1 MFVRCISVVYTAPLG
16 LIFID
21 TKGVWMKDIMIVGAG
36 SVGGY
41 FGAHLARTHPN
52 ISFLL
57 RPNTQAAVA
66 KNGLTIRSAIGES
79 FTVHPSSASNP
90 HDLPQPDLIIL
101 GVKAYDLN
109 EVMDQ
114 IEPIL
119 KSDTTILTLQ
129 NGVTIEDTLKMRFGR
144 ERVVGGVAFIYS
156 KIVEP
161 GIIDHFKKGMVTI
174 GELMGLETPRLLRV
188 QAIFKEA
195 GIPCF
200 LTEDIRKTKWEKM
213 CWNCVFNP
221 LTVLLDDHVA
231 KALDAS
237 ELKPVI
243 ATIVREVSAVAM
255 AAHRVPLD
263 GDMPEKVVKWSQEL
277 RDIHTSMYDD
287 WKAGR
292 PTEIDELN
300 GYIVKRGQ
308 EFGVPTPMNEML
320 TALMKGIMPQ
330 ESSDEPVVMVEGTVL
345 RPLGF
350 SRAQLRLLAQDA
362 QIPDIGTVMPTM
374 KGGGV
379 QVQAI
384 LDVVS
389 IQAGTDH
396 VTFYS
401 KDGQY
406 SACVTLEQARQFGI
420 LLYEQ
425 DGVGFPVERGGP
437 FRLVTPGL
445 GDLCANVKQVG
456 RIVFSIGLAQDTR
469 PPEACVEER

>member
-1 MFVRCISVVYTAPLG
+1 
-16 LIFID
+16 
-21 TKGVWMKDIMIVGAG
+21 MKEILIVGAG

-41 FGAHLARTHPN
+41 FGAHLARNNSHV
-52 ISFLL
+52 SFLL
-57 RPNTQAAVA
+57 RPKTHAAVS

-79 FTVHPSSASNP
+79 FTVRPLSASNP
-90 HDLPQPDLIIL
+90 QELPQPDLIIL
-101 GVKAYDLN
+101 GVKAYDLP

-156 KIVEP
+156 KIVDP
-161 GIIDHFKKGMVTI
+161 GVIDHFKKGMVTI
-174 GELMGLETPRLLRV
+174 GELMGLETPRLLQV
-188 QAIFKEA
+188 QALFKEA

-200 LTEDIRKTKWEKM
+200 LTEDIRKAKWEKM

-221 LTVLLDDHVA
+221 LTVLMNDHVA
-231 KALDAS
+231 KALDAP
-237 ELKPVI
+237 ELQPVI
-243 ATIVREVSAVAM
+243 ATIVREVAAVAM

-263 GDMPEKVVKWSQEL
+263 GNMPEKVVKWSQEL

-320 TALMKGIMPQ
+320 TALIKGMMSQ
-330 ESSDEPVVMVEGTVL
+330 NVSNEPVLIVEGAVQQSL
-345 RPLGF
+345 RF
-350 SRAQLRLLAQDA
+350 SRKHLSQLGLEY
-362 QIPDIGTVMPTM
+362 QISDVGRVMPSMRGT
-374 KGGGV
+374 GV
-379 QVQAI
+379 KVKAI
-384 LDVVS
+384 LDVVT
-389 IQAGTDH
+389 IWPGVDH

-401 KDGQY
+401 QDRKY
-406 SACVTLEQARQFGI
+406 SSCVTLEQARNFGI
-420 LLYEQ
+420 LLYEL
-425 DGVGFPVERGGP
+425 DGSEFPSERGGP

-456 RIVFSIGLAQDTR
+456 RMVFSHGLAQDTR
-469 PPEACVEER
+469 PLEACSEDR

>member
-1 MFVRCISVVYTAPLG
+1 
-16 LIFID
+16 
-21 TKGVWMKDIMIVGAG
+21 MKEIMMVGGG

-41 FGAHLARTHPN
+41 FGAHLARHHSHV
-52 ISFLL
+52 SFLL
-57 RPNTQAAVA
+57 RSKTQAVVE

-79 FTVHPSSASNP
+79 FTVRPPSASNP

-101 GVKAYDLN
+101 GVKAYDLD
-109 EVMDQ
+109 EVMAQ

-119 KSDTTILTLQ
+119 KSDTTILSLQ

-161 GIIDHFKKGMVTI
+161 GVIDHFKKGMVTI
-174 GELMGLETPRLLRV
+174 GELMGLETPRLLQV

-200 LTEDIRKTKWEKM
+200 LTEDIRKAKWEKM

-221 LTVLLDDHVA
+221 LTVVMNDSVA
-231 KALDAS
+231 KALDAP
-237 ELKPVI
+237 ELQPVI
-243 ATIVREVSAVAM
+243 ETIVREVAAVAM

-292 PTEIDELN
+292 QTEIDELN

-320 TALMKGIMPQ
+320 TALIKGMTAR
-330 ESSDEPVVMVEGTVL
+330 ETSDEPIVVVEGAVQQPL
-345 RPLGF
+345 RF
-350 SRAQLRLLAQDA
+350 SRKHLSRLALEH
-362 QIPDIGTVMPTM
+362 QISDVGRVMPNMRGT
-374 KGGGV
+374 GV
-379 QVQAI
+379 KARAI
-384 LDVVS
+384 LDVVTLQS
-389 IQAGTDH
+389 GVDH

-401 KDGQY
+401 QDGQY
-406 SACVTLEQARQFGI
+406 SACVTLEQAREFGI
-420 LLYEQ
+420 LMYEQ
-425 DGVGFPVERGGP
+425 DGAEFPFERGGP
-437 FRLVTPGL
+437 FRLLTPGL

-456 RIVFSIGLAQDTR
+456 RIVFSQGLAQDTR
-469 PPEACVEER
+469 PPEACAEDR

>member
-1 MFVRCISVVYTAPLG
+1 LG
-16 LIFID
+16 ILSSLGQALMEI
-21 TKGVWMKDIMIVGAG
+21 KGDATQMKQIMVVGAG

-41 FGAHLARTHPN
+41 FGAHLARKHSN
-52 ISFLL
+52 VSFLL
-57 RPNTQAAVA
+57 RPKTQAAVA
-66 KNGLTIRSAIGES
+66 ANGLTIRSAIGES
-79 FTVHPSSASNP
+79 FTVHPQSSSNP
-90 HDLPQPDLIIL
+90 QDLPQPDLIIL
-101 GVKAYDLN
+101 GVKAYDLD

-114 IEPIL
+114 IGSIL
-119 KSDTTILTLQ
+119 KSKTTILTLQ

-156 KIVEP
+156 KIVAP
-161 GIIDHFKKGMVTI
+161 GIIDHYKKGTVTI
-174 GELMGLETPRLLRV
+174 GELMGLETPRVLQIQKL
-188 QAIFKEA
+188 FKEA

-200 LTEDIRKTKWEKM
+200 LTEDIRKAKWEKM

-221 LTVLLDDHVA
+221 LTVVLNDRVA
-231 KALDAS
+231 KALDAP
-237 ELKPVI
+237 ELQPVM
-243 ATIVREVSAVAM
+243 ATIVREVASVAM

-263 GDMPEKVVKWSQEL
+263 EDMPEKVVKWSQEL

-320 TALMKGIMPQ
+320 TALIKGLTAR
-330 ESSDEPVVMVEGTVL
+330 EAFDEPTVLVEGDIQQPL
-345 RPLGF
+345 RF
-350 SRAQLRLLAQDA
+350 TRAHMRKLSPGS
-362 QIPDIGTVMPTM
+362 QISDIGTMMPSM
-374 KGGGV
+374 RGAGIKIK
-379 QVQAI
+379 AI
-384 LDVVS
+384 LDVVTLHTG
-389 IQAGTDH
+389 ADH

-401 KDGQY
+401 QDGNY
-406 SACVTLEQARQFGI
+406 SACVTLEQAREFGI

-425 DGVGFPVERGGP
+425 DGGPFPAERGGP

-456 RIVFSIGLAQDTR
+456 RIVFSRGSAQDTR
-469 PPEACVEER
+469 PPEACAEER

>member
-1 MFVRCISVVYTAPLG
+1 
-16 LIFID
+16 
-21 TKGVWMKDIMIVGAG
+21 MKQIMMIGAG

-41 FGAHLARTHPN
+41 FGAHLARKHLN
-52 ISFLL
+52 VSFLL
-57 RPNTQAAVA
+57 RPKTQAAVA
-66 KNGLTIRSAIGES
+66 QNGLTIRSAIGEN
-79 FTVHPSSASNP
+79 FTVHPQSSS
-90 HDLPQPDLIIL
+90 HLQDLPQPDLIIL
-101 GVKAYDLN
+101 GVKAYDLP

-156 KIVEP
+156 KIAEP
-161 GIIDHFKKGMVTI
+161 GVIDHYKKGMVMI
-174 GELMGLETPRLLRV
+174 GELMGLETPRLLRI
-188 QAIFKEA
+188 QELFKEA

-200 LTEDIRKTKWEKM
+200 LTEDIRKAKWEKM

-221 LTVLLDDHVA
+221 LTVLLNDHVA
-231 KALDAS
+231 KALDAP
-237 ELKPVI
+237 ELQPVV

-287 WKAGR
+287 WKSGR
-292 PTEIDELN
+292 QTEIDELN

-308 EFGVPTPMNEML
+308 EFGVPTPMNDML
-320 TALMKGIMPQ
+320 TALIKGMTASQ
-330 ESSDEPVVMVEGTVL
+330 ASDEPVVLVEGDL
-345 RPLGF
+345 QEPLQF
-350 SRAQLRLLAQDA
+350 TRANFGKLADVYH
-362 QIPDIGTVMPTM
+362 IHDIGTIMPSM
-374 KGGGV
+374 RGAGIKVKGVLEVLTLHAGV
-379 QVQAI
+379 
-384 LDVVS
+384 
-389 IQAGTDH
+389 DH

-401 KDGQY
+401 QDGNY
-406 SACVTLEQARQFGI
+406 SACLTIEQARDFGI

-425 DGVGFPVERGGP
+425 DGGSFPAERGGP

-445 GDLCANVKQVG
+445 GDLCANVKEVG
-456 RIVFSIGLAQDTR
+456 RIVFSKGLAQDTR
-469 PPEACVEER
+469 APEACAEDR

>member
-1 MFVRCISVVYTAPLG
+1 
-16 LIFID
+16 
-21 TKGVWMKDIMIVGAG
+21 MKQIMMVGAG

-41 FGAHLARTHPN
+41 FGAHLARNNSHV
-52 ISFLL
+52 SFLL
-57 RPNTQAAVA
+57 RPKTQAAVA

-79 FTVHPSSASNP
+79 FTVRPQSASNP
-90 HDLPQPDLIIL
+90 QELPQPDLIIL
-101 GVKAYDLN
+101 GVKAYDLP
-109 EVMDQ
+109 EVMEQ
-114 IEPIL
+114 IEPIV
-119 KSDTTILTLQ
+119 KPDTIILSLQ

-161 GIIDHFKKGMVTI
+161 GVIDHFKKGMVTI
-174 GELMGLETPRLLRV
+174 GELMGLETPRLLEV
-188 QAIFKEA
+188 QALFKEA

-200 LTEDIRKTKWEKM
+200 LTDDIRKAKWEKM

-221 LTVLLDDHVA
+221 LTVVLNDSVA
-231 KALDAS
+231 KALDAP
-237 ELKPVI
+237 ELQPVM
-243 ATIVREVSAVAM
+243 ATIVREVAAVAM
-255 AAHRVPLD
+255 AAHRVPLE

-320 TALMKGIMPQ
+320 TALIKGMMPH
-330 ESSDEPVVMVEGTVL
+330 ELPHEPVVVVEGAIQQ
-345 RPLGF
+345 PLKF
-350 SRAQLRLLAQDA
+350 SRTHLSQLALEH
-362 QIPDIGTVMPTM
+362 QISDVGRVMPNMHGT
-374 KGGGV
+374 GV
-379 QVQAI
+379 KAKAI
-384 LDVVS
+384 LDVVTL
-389 IQAGTDH
+389 QPGTDH
-396 VTFYS
+396 VTFFS
-401 KDGQY
+401 QDEQY
-406 SACVTLEQARQFGI
+406 SACVTLEQAREFGI

-425 DGVGFPVERGGP
+425 DGGIFPAERGGP

-456 RIVFSIGLAQDTR
+456 RIVFSKGLAQDSR
-469 PPEACVEER
+469 PPEACAEDQ

>member
-1 MFVRCISVVYTAPLG
+1 
-16 LIFID
+16 
-21 TKGVWMKDIMIVGAG
+21 MKEIMMVGAG

-41 FGAHLARTHPN
+41 FGAHLARNNPH

-57 RPNTQAAVA
+57 RPKTQAAVA
-66 KNGLTIRSAIGES
+66 NNGLTIRSAIGES
-79 FTVHPSSASNP
+79 FTVRPVSASNP
-90 HDLPQPDLIIL
+90 QDLPQPDLIIL
-101 GVKAYDLN
+101 GVKAYDLD

-114 IEPIL
+114 LEPIL

-144 ERVVGGVAFIYS
+144 ERIVGGVAFIYS

-161 GIIDHFKKGMVTI
+161 GVIDHFKKGMVTI
-174 GELMGLETPRLLRV
+174 GELMGLETPRLFEIQGL
-188 QAIFKEA
+188 FKEA

-200 LTEDIRKTKWEKM
+200 LTDDIRKAKWEKM

-221 LTVLLDDHVA
+221 LTVLLNDHVA
-231 KALDAS
+231 KALDVP

-243 ATIVREVSAVAM
+243 ATIAREVAAVAM

-263 GDMPEKVVKWSQEL
+263 GEMPEKVVKWSQEL

-308 EFGVPTPMNEML
+308 EIGVPTPMNEML
-320 TALMKGIMPQ
+320 TALIKGMTAQ
-330 ESSDEPVVMVEGTVL
+330 ESSEELAVVVEGAVQQPL
-345 RPLGF
+345 RF
-350 SRAQLRLLAQDA
+350 SRTHLSQLALEH
-362 QIPDIGTVMPTM
+362 QISDVGRVMPNMRGTGL
-374 KGGGV
+374 KFK
-379 QVQAI
+379 AI
-384 LDVVS
+384 LDVVTL
-389 IQAGTDH
+389 QVGVDH

-401 KDGQY
+401 QDGQY
-406 SACVTLEQARQFGI
+406 SACVTMEQARQFGI

-425 DGVGFPVERGGP
+425 DGGPFPSERGGP

-456 RIVFSIGLAQDTR
+456 RIVFSKGSGQDTR
-469 PPEACVEER
+469 PPEACEEERYVP

>member
-1 MFVRCISVVYTAPLG
+1 M
-16 LIFID
+16 
-21 TKGVWMKDIMIVGAG
+21 MKEILIVGAG

-41 FGAHLARTHPN
+41 FGAHLARKHSN
-52 ISFLL
+52 VSFLL
-57 RPNTQAAVA
+57 RPKTQAAVA
-66 KNGLTIRSAIGES
+66 QHGLTIRSAIGES
-79 FTVHPSSASNP
+79 FTVRPQSASNP
-90 HDLPQPDLIIL
+90 QDLPQSDLIIL
-101 GVKAYDLN
+101 GVKAYDLP

-114 IEPIL
+114 IEPVL

-156 KIVEP
+156 KIVEA
-161 GIIDHFKKGMVTI
+161 GVIDHFKKGMVTI
-174 GELMGLETPRLLRV
+174 GELMGLETPRLLQV
-188 QAIFKEA
+188 QALFKEA

-221 LTVLLDDHVA
+221 LTVLMNDHVA
-231 KALDAS
+231 KALDAP
-237 ELKPVI
+237 ELQPVI
-243 ATIVREVSAVAM
+243 ATIVREVAAVAM

-263 GDMPEKVVKWSQEL
+263 GNMPEKVVKWSQEL

-300 GYIVKRGQ
+300 GYIVQRGQ

-320 TALMKGIMPQ
+320 TALIKGMMSQ
-330 ESSDEPVVMVEGTVL
+330 HVCNEPVLNVEGAVQQSL
-345 RPLGF
+345 RF
-350 SRAQLRLLAQDA
+350 SRKHLSQLALEH
-362 QIPDIGTVMPTM
+362 QISDVGRVMPSMRGT
-374 KGGGV
+374 GV
-379 QVQAI
+379 KVKAI
-384 LDVVS
+384 LDAATLQPGV
-389 IQAGTDH
+389 DH

-401 KDGQY
+401 QDRKY
-406 SACVTLEQARQFGI
+406 SACVTLEQARNFGI
-420 LLYEQ
+420 LLYEL
-425 DGVGFPVERGGP
+425 DGSEFPSERGGP

-456 RIVFSIGLAQDTR
+456 RMVFSQGLAQDTR
-469 PPEACVEER
+469 PLEACSEDR